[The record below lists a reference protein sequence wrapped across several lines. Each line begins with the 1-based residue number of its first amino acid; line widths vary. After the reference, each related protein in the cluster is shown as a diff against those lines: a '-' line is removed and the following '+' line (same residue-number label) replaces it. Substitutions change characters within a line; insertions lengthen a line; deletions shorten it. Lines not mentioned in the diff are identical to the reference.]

1 MNLNFD
7 KSQKLV
13 LILIIFGIIS
23 RVIPH
28 PPNFSPVT
36 AIALFGGLNFS
47 NKKIAFIIPLLI
59 LIISDF
65 FLGFSL
71 INIIVYISFIL
82 VVYIGTRIKKIS
94 LQNILL
100 SSFIFFLVSNFGV
113 WIIGYPTT
121 LDGLILCYTMAIP
134 FFGYSIA
141 GDIFFGFLFK
151 FSFSQVSSYIIKKET
166 I

>member
-23 RVIPH
+23 RIIPH

-82 VVYIGTRIKKIS
+82 VVFIGTRIKKIS
-94 LQNILL
+94 IQNILL

-113 WIIGYPTT
+113 WVIGYPMT

-141 GDIFFGFLFK
+141 GDIFFGFLFS
-151 FSFSQVSSYIIKKET
+151 FSFSQISSHIIKEET

>member
-36 AIALFGGLNFS
+36 AIALFGALNFS

-82 VVYIGTRIKKIS
+82 VVFIGTRIKKITI
-94 LQNILL
+94 QNILL
-100 SSFIFFLVSNFGV
+100 SSLIFFLVSNFGV
-113 WIIGYPTT
+113 WVIGYPMT
-121 LDGLILCYTMAIP
+121 LDGLLLCYTMAIP
-134 FFGYSIA
+134 FFGYSVA
-141 GDIFFGFLFK
+141 GDIL
-151 FSFSQVSSYIIKKET
+151 SLIHI
-166 I
+166 

>member
-28 PPNFSPVT
+28 PPNFSPLT
-36 AIALFGGLNFS
+36 AIALFGGLNFN
-47 NKKIAFIIPLLI
+47 NKKIAFVIPLLI

-65 FLGFSL
+65 FLGFSS

-82 VVYIGTRIKKIS
+82 VVFIGTRIKKIS

-113 WIIGYPTT
+113 WIIGYPIT

-151 FSFSQVSSYIIKKET
+151 LSFNQFSSYLVREKT